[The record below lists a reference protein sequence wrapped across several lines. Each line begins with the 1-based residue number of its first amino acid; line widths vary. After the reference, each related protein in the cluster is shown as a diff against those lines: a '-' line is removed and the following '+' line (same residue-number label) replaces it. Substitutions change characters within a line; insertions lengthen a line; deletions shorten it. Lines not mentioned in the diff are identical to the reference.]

1 MVARALLAAIS
12 SFATKVLDLLNV
24 NVMSDGGTIVQ

>member
-12 SFATKVLDLLNV
+12 SFAIKVLDLLNV
-24 NVMSDGGTIVQ
+24 MSVGRTIVQ

>member
-12 SFATKVLDLLNV
+12 SFATKALDLL

>member
-1 MVARALLAAIS
+1 MVARAPLAAIS
-12 SFATKVLDLLNV
+12 SLATKVLDLL